1 MKSIAIYDRKSG
13 RFMEGAPLE
22 GGFFADLKW
31 FFGPV
36 RFIDGLVTE
45 KHGDRPASR
54 IAILKAKLNL
64 DARR

>member
-22 GGFFADLKW
+22 GTFFDRLKW

-36 RFIDGLVTE
+36 RFIDVGVTE
-45 KHGDRPASR
+45 KHGDRPASK

-64 DARR
+64 DDRR